1 MSTHSLLRFW
11 VLCCCCCGTSFLT
24 QVLEVRS
31 DGGIHCAAHCNHF
44 ADYVPAKRTCLTF
57 VRAGAAEFIVGT
69 RDKHDIN
76 EPSETNLANLLV
88 IGQSTVPA
96 LIECVVCPALFWFTT
111 SAAPPKAFWAP
122 APAFWLMSPAY
133 SA

>member
-24 QVLEVRS
+24 QVLA
-31 DGGIHCAAHCNHF
+31 GIHCAAHWNPFDDIC
-44 ADYVPAKRTCLTF
+44 AAKRTFLTLL
-57 VRAGAAEFIVGT
+57 RAGAAEFIVGT

-88 IGQSTVPA
+88 IGQSTAPA
-96 LIECVVCPALFWFTT
+96 LIECVA
-111 SAAPPKAFWAP
+111 
-122 APAFWLMSPAY
+122 
-133 SA
+133 